1 MEEKIYYISPST
13 GSTSG
18 LSKLANELE
27 SYASGRYCNTIASY
41 DDLKLIES
49 DLKGRAVHLHSQ
61 NPRCKQPEV
70 SLTESPYQPIYWL
83 RIDEWSVMCK
93 ETRWAFMEG
102 DEQ

>member
-27 SYASGRYCNTIASY
+27 TYASGRYCNTIASY
-41 DDLKLIES
+41 D

-93 ETRWAFMEG
+93 ETRWAFKEG